1 MLTHP
6 THEALSA
13 LKLDG
18 MAEAFAELVTQDRG
32 RSLDPVAWIGLMLDR
47 EQARRGTRRFQS
59 RPAPP
64 TCATATPAWKTWI
77 TGRRAASTER
87 CSRASGTPSGLTG
100 TARS

>member
-18 MAEAFAELVTQDRG
+18 MAEAFAELIAEDRG

-47 EQARRGTRRFQS
+47 EQARRGTRRF
-59 RPAPP
+59 
-64 TCATATPAWKTWI
+64 
-77 TGRRAASTER
+77 
-87 CSRASGTPSGLTG
+87 
-100 TARS
+100 